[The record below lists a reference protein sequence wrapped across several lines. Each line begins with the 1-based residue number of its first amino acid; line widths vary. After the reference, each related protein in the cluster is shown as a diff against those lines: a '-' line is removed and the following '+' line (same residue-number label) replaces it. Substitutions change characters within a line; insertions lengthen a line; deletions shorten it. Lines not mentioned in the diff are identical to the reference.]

1 MGPFKNANSPLLKY
15 FISCYVKI
23 LFSIFYS
30 LYINV
35 YSAQKDIN
43 LPTLMPYFHNCIYYY
58 IKKNIN
64 YKSRMHLVFSA
75 TFVGELTSFLP
86 RLRVL
91 LSLALGSWLPW
102 YHPGSRRYC
111 ISGMVTLLPMSFSFY
126 MCYFIDDKSAH
137 RTSSVNKSDKQFLGN
152 RTTSVLFTQGRLLP
166 SRNFLW
172 KYYSCTEDF
181 QSRNKKKSQN
191 IKHDTLSET

>member
-1 MGPFKNANSPLLKY
+1 M
-15 FISCYVKI
+15 FILCRRISTYPPWCHI
-23 LFSIFYS
+23 LTI
-30 LYINV
+30 V
-35 YSAQKDIN
+35 YTI
-43 LPTLMPYFHNCIYYY
+43 P
-58 IKKNIN
+58 KKNKNN

-91 LSLALGSWLPW
+91 LSLALGSWLTW

-111 ISGMVTLLPMSFSFY
+111 ISGMVTLLPMSFAFY
-126 MCYFIDDKSAH
+126 MCYFIDDKSPH

-172 KYYSCTEDF
+172 KYYSSTEDF
-181 QSRNKKKSQN
+181 QSRNKRKSQN
-191 IKHDTLSET
+191 IKHQTSNIILFQKPRGQGVQE